1 MQGYRHAQ
9 SLGSLVPAVVGTVLF
24 ACSCQTDSPRRSFRE
39 GSSITLSS
47 PFGRFGDSAAPAGA
61 HISSTVIDARPAALV
76 NGVVVE
82 WGELRPLLNE
92 AAGAEVLQEIILDR
106 MLSRALADAGVTITA
121 DEVDAERQLFY
132 STLSRD
138 TGVSA
143 RLARE
148 LRSSRGIHRHRF
160 AQLLHR
166 NASLRALVRDRVQVT
181 DEAVG
186 RLYEIIHGP
195 KRQARLMVLPTL
207 RAADAAIQRVRSGE
221 FFGDVAVEISTD
233 SSASRGGLLEP
244 ISRADPSYP
253 QALRQVLWSLASAE
267 ISAPVL
273 LGDTYA
279 VLMLVREV
287 PGDGADLDEQRGELE
302 RLARLN
308 QQRLL
313 MDQVARRLILQATVT
328 VFDEALRESWDS
340 RFHRGASLGP

>member
-1 MQGYRHAQ
+1 M
-9 SLGSLVPAVVGTVLF
+9 F

-39 GSSITLSS
+39 GTSITLSS

-61 HISSTVIDARPAALV
+61 RISSTVIDARPAALV

-132 STLSRD
+132 STLSPD

-143 RLARE
+143 RLGRE

-279 VLMLVREV
+279 LLMLVREV